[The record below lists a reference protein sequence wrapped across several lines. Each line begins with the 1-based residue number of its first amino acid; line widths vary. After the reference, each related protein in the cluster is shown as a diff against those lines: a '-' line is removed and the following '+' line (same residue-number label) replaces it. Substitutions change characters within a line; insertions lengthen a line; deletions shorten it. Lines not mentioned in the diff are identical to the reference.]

1 MNLGRKTLATVVAAG
16 LLTGG
21 VALSNSGIG
30 QVGAAS
36 ITTHTVTATSGTGAQ
51 PAAFARQH
59 GNGKGKGGFRG
70 MARQGRGL
78 TVTKVDTAANT
89 ITATGRGG
97 QAVTITVTT
106 TTTYSRAGA
115 TISLG
120 DIHPTDQIA
129 VQGTRTA
136 AGAITATKIEI
147 VLPRVAGVITAASN
161 GTLTV
166 SGVGGASQTVTT
178 NAQTTYERA
187 GKTVDAT
194 ALATGAA
201 IVATGTRNADG
212 SLTALQIT
220 IQEPRIGGQVT
231 TVNSDGSFV
240 VTAHGPN
247 AGTKTITTT
256 AATSYVKPDG
266 SAATAADIKQGTFIL
281 AEGTLST
288 DRSSLAAER
297 IVIIPAGTGRG
308 NFGGKHG
315 GAAGAGSP
323 TI

>member
-1 MNLGRKTLATVVAAG
+1 MTLGRKTLATVVAAG

-36 ITTHTVTATSGTGAQ
+36 ITTHTLAATSGTGAQ
-51 PAAFARQH
+51 PAAFASEH
-59 GNGKGKGGFRG
+59 GNGNGKGGFRG

-78 TVTKVDTAANT
+78 TVTKVDTAANM
-89 ITATGRGG
+89 ITATGRSG
-97 QAVTITVTT
+97 QTVTITVSA

-115 TISLG
+115 TIGLG
-120 DIHPTDQIA
+120 DIHPTDRIA

-147 VLPRVAGVITAASN
+147 VLPRLAGVITAASN
-161 GTLTV
+161 GTLTLT
-166 SGVGGASQTVTT
+166 GFDGATQMVNV

-187 GKTVDAT
+187 GKKVDAS
-194 ALATGAA
+194 AAATGAA

-212 SLTALQIT
+212 SLTALQIS

-231 TVNSDGSFV
+231 TVNTDGSFV
-240 VTAHGPN
+240 VAAHGPN
-247 AGTKTITTT
+247 GGTKTITTS
-256 AATSYVKPDG
+256 AATSYAKPDG
-266 SAATAADIKQGTFIL
+266 SAASAADIKQGSFIM
-281 AEGTLST
+281 AEGTLSA

-297 IVIIPAGTGRG
+297 IVVIPAGSGPG
-308 NFGGKHG
+308 SFGMHG
-315 GAAGAGSP
+315 GMNGTGSP

>member
-1 MNLGRKTLATVVAAG
+1 MTLKHKTLATVVAAG
-16 LLTGG
+16 LLAGG
-21 VALSNSGIG
+21 VTLSNSGIG

-36 ITTHTVTATSGTGAQ
+36 IATHTLTAANTGGAQ

-59 GNGKGKGGFRG
+59 GTGNGKGGFRG

-97 QAVTITVTT
+97 QAVTITVSA

-115 TISLG
+115 AIGLG

-136 AGAITATKIEI
+136 AGAISATTIEI

-166 SGVGGASQTVTT
+166 AGFNGASQTVVT
-178 NAQTTYERA
+178 NATTTYERA
-187 GKTVDAT
+187 GKTVDAS
-194 ALATGAA
+194 AAATGAS
-201 IVATGTRNADG
+201 IVATGTRSADG
-212 SLTALQIT
+212 SFTALQVT
-220 IQEPRIGGQVT
+220 IQEPRVGGQVT
-231 TVNSDGSFV
+231 TINSDGSFV
-240 VTAHGPN
+240 VKAYGPN
-247 AGTKTITTT
+247 AGTKTITAT
-256 AATSYVKPDG
+256 AATSYTKPDG
-266 SAATAADIKQGTFIL
+266 SAATAADIKQGSFIM
-281 AEGTLST
+281 AEGTLSV
-288 DRSSLAAER
+288 DRSSLAADR
-297 IVIIPAGTGRG
+297 IVIIPAGAGRG

-315 GAAGAGSP
+315 GTAGAGSP

>member
-1 MNLGRKTLATVVAAG
+1 MTLGRKTLATVVAAG

-21 VALSNSGIG
+21 VTLSNSGIG

-36 ITTHTVTATSGTGAQ
+36 ITTRTVAVTSGTDAQ

-59 GNGKGKGGFRG
+59 GKGGFRG
-70 MARQGRGL
+70 MARQGRAL

-97 QAVTITVTT
+97 QAVTITVSAS
-106 TTTYSRAGA
+106 TTYSRGGA
-115 TISLG
+115 AIGLG

-129 VQGTRTA
+129 MQGTRTA

-161 GTLTV
+161 GTLTLT
-166 SGVGGASQTVTT
+166 GFNGATQIVNV

-187 GKTVDAT
+187 GKKVDAS
-194 ALATGAA
+194 AAATGAA
-201 IVATGTRNADG
+201 IVAQGTRNADG
-212 SLTALQIT
+212 SLTALQVS

-240 VTAHGPN
+240 VAAHDPSG
-247 AGTKTITTT
+247 GTKTITTS
-256 AATSYVKPDG
+256 AATSYAKPDG
-266 SAATAADIKQGTFIL
+266 STATAADIKQGSFIM
-281 AEGTLST
+281 AEGTLSA

-308 NFGGKHG
+308 NSGGKDG
-315 GAAGAGSP
+315 GTAGAGSP
-323 TI
+323 TS

>member
-1 MNLGRKTLATVVAAG
+1 MTLGHKTLATVVAAG
-16 LLTGG
+16 LLAGG
-21 VALSNSGIG
+21 VTLSNSGIG

-36 ITTHTVTATSGTGAQ
+36 ITTHAIAATSTGGAQ

-59 GNGKGKGGFRG
+59 GNGNGWGGFRG
-70 MARQGRGL
+70 MARQGRAL

-97 QAVTITVTT
+97 QPVTITVSA

-115 TISLG
+115 AIGLG
-120 DIHPTDQIA
+120 DIHPTDRIA

-147 VLPRVAGVITAASN
+147 VLPRVAGVVTAASN

-166 SGVGGASQTVTT
+166 AGFNGAPQTVDI

-187 GKTVDAT
+187 GKTIDAS
-194 ALATGAA
+194 AVATGAS
-201 IVATGTRNADG
+201 IVAQGTQNADG
-212 SLTALQIT
+212 SLTALQIS

-231 TVNSDGSFV
+231 TVNSDSSFV
-240 VTAHGPN
+240 VEARGPS
-247 AGTKTITTT
+247 GGSRTITTT

-266 SAATAADIKQGTFIL
+266 TAASAADIKQGSFIM
-281 AEGTLST
+281 AEGTLSA

-297 IVIIPAGTGRG
+297 IVIIPAGSGPG
-308 NFGGKHG
+308 NFGGMHG
-315 GAAGAGSP
+315 GMNGSGSP

>member
-1 MNLGRKTLATVVAAG
+1 MTFGHKALATLVAAG
-16 LLTGG
+16 MLTGG

-36 ITTHTVTATSGTGAQ
+36 ITTRTVATTSETGAQ

-59 GNGKGKGGFRG
+59 GHGNGKGGFRG
-70 MARQGRGL
+70 MAHQGRAL

-97 QAVTITVTT
+97 QAVTITVSA

-115 TISLG
+115 AIGLG
-120 DIHPTDQIA
+120 DIHPTDRIA
-129 VQGTRTA
+129 VHGTRTA

-161 GTLTV
+161 GTLTLV
-166 SGVGGASQTVTT
+166 SFDGTSQMVDV

-187 GKTVDAT
+187 GKTVNAS
-194 ALATGAA
+194 AAATGAA
-201 IVATGTRNADG
+201 IVAQGTRNADG
-212 SLTALQIT
+212 SLTALQIS
-220 IQEPRIGGQVT
+220 IQEARIGGQAT

-240 VTAHGPN
+240 VAAHGPSG
-247 AGTKTITTT
+247 GTKTITTN
-256 AATSYVKPDG
+256 AATSYAKPDG
-266 SAATAADIKQGTFIL
+266 SAAIAADIKQGSFIM

-297 IVIIPAGTGRG
+297 IVIIPAGSGPG
-308 NFGGKHG
+308 SFGGMHG
-315 GAAGAGSP
+315 GMNGTGSP